1 MARNP
6 VIEKLI
12 KGAVERCRERIALGK
27 KKPGEDNRNGE
38 QARKET
44 RFTNHMKQSHGL

>member
-1 MARNP
+1 MAQNP

-12 KGAVERCRERIALGK
+12 KGAVERCRERIALRRRRTG
-27 KKPGEDNRNGE
+27 GEPPDGE
-38 QARKET
+38 RVRKES